1 MKHVKQLSKIAIIII
16 GFGANTVRAQ
26 EAVIDVAA
34 IAQAAEQVAAWGEQ
48 HGQMIQQIQS
58 MASQLQQLQQTYQSL
73 NGSRGMQNLVNN
85 PALRNY
91 LPSDYQQILNN
102 GYGNSNQIRAASKL
116 FGIEDTTLSP
126 DSGSARLFESTASQ
140 AAINRATAEDAY
152 QQASNRFAKIQVLLD
167 KVGDAPDQKDVADLQ
182 ARIQAEQVM
191 MQNEQVKLAMLTNL
205 QQAQRDLEIQ
215 QGTEL
220 RMKSTK
226 SHDIPRF

>member
-1 MKHVKQLSKIAIIII
+1 MKHVKQLSKVAIIILGI
-16 GFGANTVRAQ
+16 NGSAAVAQ

-48 HGQMIQQIQS
+48 HGQMVEQIQT
-58 MASQLQQLQQTYQSL
+58 MASQLQQLQQMYQSL

-85 PALRNY
+85 PLLRNY
-91 LPSDYQQILNN
+91 LPDNYQQILNN
-102 GYGNSNQIRAASKL
+102 GYGNSNMIRAAAKL
-116 FGIEDTTLSP
+116 FGIEDTSLSVN
-126 DSGSARLFESTASQ
+126 SGSAKLFEATASQ

-152 QQASNRFAKIQVLLD
+152 QQASNRFARIQVLLD
-167 KVGDAPDQKDVADLQ
+167 KVGDAPDPKDVADLQ

-226 SHDIPRF
+226 SHEIPRF